1 MIPFGN
7 IASSSRSEDGEAD
20 LPLQTLILIFA
31 GNTAATEG
39 SSGNSRWMDPFL
51 VAYCSDVVRS
61 AAMFA

>member
-31 GNTAATEG
+31 GNTAAMEG
-39 SSGNSRWMDPFL
+39 SSDTVGGWIPFWH
-51 VAYCSDVVRS
+51 CSDVVRS